1 MEQLKIFENEEF
13 GQIRTVMRDGEVWFV
28 GKDVAEALGYGKGKS
43 LANAVS
49 DHVDPEDKGVTK
61 MMTPGGNQK
70 VTIINESGLYSP
82 RNNVPKK
89 RYEEAVQ
96 YIQRWKPCTN
106 TQIQIRD
113 CNAQVCMP

>member
-49 DHVDPEDKGVTK
+49 DHVDPEDKGGHQNDDPWRK
-61 MMTPGGNQK
+61 SEGD
-70 VTIINESGLYSP
+70 Y
-82 RNNVPKK
+82 
-89 RYEEAVQ
+89 Y
-96 YIQRWKPCTN
+96 
-106 TQIQIRD
+106 
-113 CNAQVCMP
+113 

>member
-1 MEQLKIFENEEF
+1 MGQLKIFENEEF

-70 VTIINESGLYSP
+70 VTIINESGLYTHS
-82 RNNVPKK
+82 
-89 RYEEAVQ
+89 Q
-96 YIQRWKPCTN
+96 Q
-106 TQIQIRD
+106 QIRISEAFQTLGD
-113 CNAQVCMP
+113 IRSAASDPQDW

>member
-13 GQIRTVMRDGEVWFV
+13 GQIRTISIDGESWLV

-61 MMTPGGNQK
+61 MMTPW
-70 VTIINESGLYSP
+70 
-82 RNNVPKK
+82 RNSAGD
-89 RYEEAVQ
+89 Y
-96 YIQRWKPCTN
+96 Y
-106 TQIQIRD
+106 
-113 CNAQVCMP
+113 